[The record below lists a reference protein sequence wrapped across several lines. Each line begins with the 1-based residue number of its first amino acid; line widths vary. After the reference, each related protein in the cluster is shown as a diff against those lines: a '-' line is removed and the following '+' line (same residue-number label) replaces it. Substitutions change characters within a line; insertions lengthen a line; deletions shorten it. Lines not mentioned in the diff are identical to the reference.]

1 VKRANRLHVAFSA
14 ASAVTVAVCVVAC
27 GSHGASMGN
36 AGGGA
41 GTGGNAGP
49 MDAGVDVAAG
59 PHATV
64 RVADFAR
71 PLLTYLDVCFST
83 DALGPTTS
91 WIGPMLR
98 GTYESLQN
106 SAISPYFDVPV
117 GTRSVRFVL
126 EDSPDCAQ
134 TLEGIPDFALD
145 GSLAEGSRSTLL
157 FGGTGFDA
165 GTRALEIVRFE
176 DEVVPADG
184 PNSVRFINAAQA
196 ESAIDIYAYAG
207 FGMKAPCT
215 LVYPSVAYA
224 SAGVAQSLPGDGG
237 PTDANGYAPLRG
249 ENLYDLTF
257 ASMGFVAAGASCDSS
272 TGGGLYTTDTV
283 LGQGA
288 WTVFLEDEAST
299 HILCRD
305 DGTPNPFCTTH

>member
-1 VKRANRLHVAFSA
+1 MDRLHV
-14 ASAVTVAVCVVAC
+14 VLVAVVAATAAAGFVAC
-27 GSHGASMGN
+27 GSHGAAATGN
-36 AGGGA
+36 AGGAA
-41 GTGGNAGP
+41 GGGGGLP
-49 MDAGVDVAAG
+49 EDAGIDVAAG

-83 DALGPTTS
+83 DAIGPATT

-106 SAISPYFDVPV
+106 SEISPYFDVPA

-145 GSLAEGSRSTLL
+145 APLAAGSRATLL

-165 GTRALEIVRFE
+165 GTRPLEIVRFE
-176 DEVVPADG
+176 DETVPADG

-207 FGMKAPCT
+207 FGMKPPCA
-215 LVYPSVAYA
+215 LLYPGVAYA
-224 SAGVAQSLPGDGG
+224 SAGVAASLPGDGG

-257 ASMGFVAAGASCDSS
+257 ASMGFVAAGASCDSAS
-272 TGGGLYTTDTV
+272 GGLYTTDQV

-288 WTVFLEDEAST
+288 WTVFLEDEGST

-305 DGTPNPFCTTH
+305 DGTANPFCTTH